1 MMGSDNGLLPVGYHA
16 IIWRSASL
24 LFIVSLGTNYSEIL
38 IKTLQFS
45 YKKINLKMSS
55 AKWLAL
61 LLDHNILMLIAEA

>member
-1 MMGSDNGLLPVGYHA
+1 MMGLDNGLLPVGYHA
-16 IIWRSASL
+16 ITWHSASL
-24 LFIVSLGTNYSEIL
+24 LFIVLLGTNYSEIL

-55 AKWLAL
+55 AKWPAL